1 MRWLAALLLAAA
13 CHGAAAEALLERF
26 SHTAWSVNEGAPA
39 DVWTLSRSQ
48 RGYLWLGT
56 GLGLYRFDGV
66 RFDRYPL
73 REGQRLR
80 STNINAL
87 IELPNGD
94 VWIGLY
100 AGGTVLLRDGIATA
114 YGEPQGMPAGRVLRF
129 ALAPDGS
136 LWAAS
141 TGGLARFA
149 GGRWQAVGADWS
161 YPTATAH
168 YVFVDRRGTLWVAAR
183 DSLMFLPAGERQFR
197 RSGALISRHA
207 VLAEDLQGRIWVS
220 DALLGTRPLGPTPER
235 PLATP
240 GAEPGVQAKQMLFAS
255 DGSLWLTDVRGGVL
269 RLPTPER
276 VKSGQPLATADL
288 PARFTRQ
295 QGLPADV
302 AVPLVEDAEGQVWVG
317 TNYGISSF
325 RLRRLREVP
334 ALALKPHHGF
344 TIMVH
349 GDGVLATNWD
359 QPLYLA
365 PPAPPQPRPRR
376 APVRAG
382 TTAPDGALWEI
393 DSEGIWRTSAGGRC
407 RIELGT
413 DTAVPRVLALAP
425 DASGGAWL
433 AVDEAGIFHADCA
446 GARRERAVERGGAL
460 PTAIASGDDG
470 TVWFGYDDELL
481 RLAEG
486 RVTRYTAADG
496 LLVGRAATIA
506 PARKG
511 GVYVAGEAGF
521 ARFDG
526 QRFSVIS
533 AAQDEAFAHVTG
545 IVEMPDGELWLNGG
559 RGLLRVAA
567 ADVDSMFDRTQAAR
581 NYRLLDWRDGLP
593 GVAQQAQLTPTAVRD
608 RGGRI
613 WVATNRGVAW
623 IDPGHVPR
631 NERPPP
637 VEIQSLRA
645 GDRVLTPAAGMG
657 LPEGTR
663 TLAIRFTA
671 LTLAVSD
678 RARFRYRLDGIDAD
692 WQEAGHRREA
702 VYANLGPGRYRFHVI
717 AANADG
723 VWNAE
728 GATLA
733 FEIAPR
739 FWQSPEF
746 QIAAVLAA
754 LALAWGLYLLRARAI
769 ATQVRLRLDERHRER
784 ERISRELHDTL
795 LQGFQGLILSFHAAT
810 QRVQD
815 LELRQW
821 IERAIDRAE
830 AAMIEGRERMRELR
844 ELPEVG
850 SSLES
855 ALAQLGGAMVAAGC
869 TFRVSVVGTRRRL
882 SPLLCDELLLI
893 AREALSNAARHAQAG
908 AIEVTL
914 VFADEGLRLRIE
926 DDGIGIAAPIL
937 ERGDREGHYGLR
949 TMRER
954 ARRLGG
960 TLAITSAPAG
970 GTRVGISLPAA
981 LVYADAARRGAWLNR
996 WRRLRTGSRR

>member
-1 MRWLAALLLAAA
+1 MRGLVALLLVLAA
-13 CHGAAAEALLERF
+13 CQGAAAEALLERF

-100 AGGTVLLRDGIATA
+100 AGGTVRLRDGIASA
-114 YGEPQGMPAGRVLRF
+114 HGEPQGMPPGRVLRF
-129 ALAPDGS
+129 ALAPDGT

-141 TGGLARFA
+141 TGGLARYEQ
-149 GGRWQAVGADWS
+149 GRWQTVGADWA
-161 YPTATAH
+161 YPAAAAY
-168 YVFVDRRGTLWVAAR
+168 YVFVDRRGTLWVAAP
-183 DSLMFLPAGERQFR
+183 DTVWFLPAGERRFR
-197 RSGALISRHA
+197 RSGALVSRHA
-207 VLAEDLQGRIWVS
+207 VLAEDPQGRIWVS
-220 DALLGTRPLGPTPER
+220 DALLGTRPLGAMPEQPR
-235 PLATP
+235 LAGP
-240 GAEPGVQAKQMLFAS
+240 GAAPVVQAKQLLFAG

-269 RLPTPER
+269 RLPAPQR
-276 VKSGQPLATADL
+276 IASGQALAAADL
-288 PARFTRQ
+288 PERFTRQ

-325 RLRRLREVP
+325 RQRRLREVP
-334 ALALKPHHGF
+334 ELALKPHHGF
-344 TIMVH
+344 TIMAH
-349 GDGVLATNWD
+349 ANGVLATNWD

-365 PPAPPQPRPRR
+365 PPAPPQLRARR

-382 TTAPDGALWEI
+382 TAAPDGALWEV
-393 DSEGIWRTSAGGRC
+393 DSEGIWRSGADGRC
-407 RIELGT
+407 RIELGV
-413 DTAVPRVLALAP
+413 APRVLALAP
-425 DASGGAWL
+425 DAGGGAWL

-446 GARRERAVERGGAL
+446 GARRERLVERGSAL
-460 PTAIASGDDG
+460 PTAIATSADG
-470 TVWFGYDDELL
+470 SVWFGYDDELL
-481 RLAEG
+481 HLTGG
-486 RVTRYTAADG
+486 RVSRYTAADG
-496 LLVGRAATIA
+496 LLVGRATTIA

-511 GVYVAGEAGF
+511 GVYMAGEAGF

-526 QRFSVIS
+526 QRFGVVS
-533 AAQDEAFAHVTG
+533 AAQDEAFGHITG
-545 IVEMPDGELWLNGG
+545 IIELPDGELWLNGG

-567 ADVDSMFDRTQAAR
+567 ADVDALFAGPQARR

-593 GVAQQAQLTPTAVRD
+593 GVAQQAQLTPTALRD
-608 RGGRI
+608 RAGRI

-623 IDPGHVPR
+623 IDPADVPR

-645 GDRVLTPAAGMG
+645 GDRLLTPQAGMR

-678 RARFRYRLDGIDAD
+678 RARFRYRLDGIDGD
-692 WQEAGHRREA
+692 WQEAGHQREA
-702 VYANLGPGRYRFHVI
+702 VYANLGPGRYRFRVI

-739 FWQSPEF
+739 FWQSPVF
-746 QIAAVLAA
+746 QVIAMLAV

-769 ATQVRLRLDERHRER
+769 ATQVRLRLEERHRER

-810 QRVQD
+810 QRIQD

-821 IERAIDRAE
+821 IERAIERAE

-844 ELPEVG
+844 HLPELG
-850 SSLES
+850 S
-855 ALAQLGGAMVAAGC
+855 ALEDALALAGAALVAEGC
-869 TFRVSVVGTRRRL
+869 AFRVSVSGDRRRL

-893 AREALSNAARHAQAG
+893 VREALSNAARHAQAG
-908 AIEVTL
+908 SIEVVL
-914 VFADEGLRLRIE
+914 IFEDQGLRLRIS
-926 DDGIGIAAPIL
+926 DDGIGIAAPVL
-937 ERGDREGHYGLR
+937 ARGYREGHYGLQ
-949 TMRER
+949 TMHER

-960 TLAITSAPAG
+960 TLAIGAGPAG
-970 GTRVGISLPAA
+970 GTQVEISLPAA
-981 LVYADAARRGAWLNR
+981 LVFAKDGGWWSTLWRHGRR
-996 WRRLRTGSRR
+996 S